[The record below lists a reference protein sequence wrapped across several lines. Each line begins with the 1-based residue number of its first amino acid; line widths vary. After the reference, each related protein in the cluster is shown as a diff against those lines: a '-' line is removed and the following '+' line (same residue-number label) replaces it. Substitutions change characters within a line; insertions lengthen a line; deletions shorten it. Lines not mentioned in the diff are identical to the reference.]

1 MIVGGSIPGN
11 ALASA
16 PAIPAGAT
24 GTTPTAGD
32 NTTKLATT
40 AFVQAA
46 LPTPY
51 TSNPAMDGAA
61 SAGSSANY
69 ARGDHV
75 HPADTSRAAL
85 ASPAFT
91 GTPTAPTATVG
102 TNTTQLATCAFV
114 LANAS
119 SVSPYTSNPAANG
132 TASPGSSANYA
143 RGDHVHPTDTSR
155 AALASPAFTGT
166 PTSVTPSTSD
176 NSTNVATTAY
186 VQNNL
191 ASVASFYTGSTAA
204 NTTYP
209 IGSILYVFHN
219 ATGTVAPNASKT
231 LYVGTLSS
239 GVTGFADA
247 NSFACCA
254 TGTALTGTWRCR
266 QGVSSG
272 GNTIFQRTA

>member
-1 MIVGGSIPGN
+1 MSQTLVNGAMIVGGSIPGN

-75 HPADTSRAAL
+75 HPA
-85 ASPAFT
+85 
-91 GTPTAPTATVG
+91 
-102 TNTTQLATCAFV
+102 
-114 LANAS
+114 
-119 SVSPYTSNPAANG
+119 
-132 TASPGSSANYA
+132 
-143 RGDHVHPTDTSR
+143 DTSR